1 MAISIPNRN
10 DKRASQIRDAIRILA
25 WQEYKNANETELKGL
40 ELYELFKEEWT
51 KHEIQKMDLNKL
63 QKFIADLGYSQSDLV
78 QIRGDYYRN
87 KQQYQNNNDVEE
99 GLENAPF

>member
-40 ELYELFKEEWT
+40 DLYELFKEEWLA
-51 KHEIQKMDLNKL
+51 HEIQKMNINKL
-63 QKFIADLGYSQSDLV
+63 QKFITDLGYSETDLSG
-78 QIRGDYYRN
+78 IRRDYYQN
-87 KQQYQNNNDVEE
+87 KSQYSNQI
-99 GLENAPF
+99 